1 MKKKSLLSL
10 IMFALCCAATAA
22 EPAAPVVGVEPQPVG
37 QTASGA
43 TPGSPPPGA
52 GLDDFGFAHSSAHP
66 SGPADPA
73 ARDDEYRSAAQPM
86 PALEGF

>member
-1 MKKKSLLSL
+1 MKKKSLLL
-10 IMFALCCAATAA
+10 LMMFALCRAATAA
-22 EPAAPVVGVEPQPVG
+22 DPATPGVGLEPQPVG
-37 QTASGA
+37 QSASGA
-43 TPGSPPPGA
+43 TPGSPPGA
-52 GLDDFGFAHSSAHP
+52 GLDDFGFAHSSAQP